1 MKKVLVI
8 GSTVADVVISV
19 ERLPKTGEDVH
30 VKSQSMTLGG
40 CAYNVSD
47 AIRHFHVPYILFSPA
62 GTGAYGD
69 FVRNALCQKG
79 VPDPIYVP
87 DTMSGCCYCFIEDS
101 GERTFVCHRGAE
113 YHFRP
118 EWFAA
123 LDSDS
128 IDCVYICGLEMEES
142 DNTHIIDFLE
152 THPEYTVYF
161 APGPRINILPPERM
175 NRLFALSPVLHLNE
189 TEALTFTKQ
198 PTIEK
203 AAESLY
209 QATKNTVI
217 ITLGEKGAYYKDDS
231 TDELIPSINATQ
243 INTVGAGDSHIGTVI
258 SCLKRGDSMKDSISK
273 ANRYSAAIVEQ
284 NSAQLSDEI
293 FEQLQLI

>member
-1 MKKVLVI
+1 
-8 GSTVADVVISV
+8 
-19 ERLPKTGEDVH
+19 
-30 VKSQSMTLGG
+30 
-40 CAYNVSD
+40 
-47 AIRHFHVPYILFSPA
+47 
-62 GTGAYGD
+62 
-69 FVRNALCQKG
+69 
-79 VPDPIYVP
+79 
-87 DTMSGCCYCFIEDS
+87 
-101 GERTFVCHRGAE
+101 
-113 YHFRP
+113 
-118 EWFAA
+118 
-123 LDSDS
+123 
-128 IDCVYICGLEMEES
+128 MEES

-152 THPEYTVYF
+152 AHPEYTVYF
-161 APGPRINILPPERM
+161 APAPRINILPPERM

-273 ANRYSAAIVEQ
+273 ANRYSAAIVDH
-284 NSAQLSDEI
+284 NRAQLSDEI